1 MAKKVTEASEKTRED
16 KRQDK
21 RPDKTPR
28 EQDISFKLTRE
39 TKTKQEETHKE
50 RLN

>member
-1 MAKKVTEASEKTRED
+1 VAKKVTEASEKTREN

-28 EQDISFKLTRE
+28 EQDISLYERQKNKKRQ
-39 TKTKQEETHKE
+39 TKT
-50 RLN
+50 